1 MKKIDKKV
9 SVPALVLIGLVL
21 VFYNNVVAFSTSIF
35 GLVEWQIRILI
46 LILVVVLVYYKT
58 PWIKTIMRG

>member
-1 MKKIDKKV
+1 VKKIDKKV